1 VSGLLDRWVRVGLVT
16 VVGSMAVAVSL
27 GMTPIQFGAGA
38 PDAPSVETL
47 GQFGRQHPRGD
58 EQSTMTRE
66 MQRNQAKRLSEQRQQ
81 QVLSDTARLLKLATD
96 LKAEVDKREP
106 DPSPVAVIKEA
117 DEIGKLAKRVSDKIK
132 AQ

>member
-1 VSGLLDRWVRVGLVT
+1 MRGLLDRWVRVGLVT
-16 VVGSMAVAVSL
+16 VVGSMAVADSL

-47 GQFGRQHPRGD
+47 GQFGRHPRDD
-58 EQSTMTRE
+58 EQSIMTRE
-66 MQRNQAKRLSEQRQQ
+66 MQRNQAKRLREQRQQ
-81 QVLSDTARLLKLATD
+81 QLLSDTAKLLQLATD
-96 LKAEVDKREP
+96 LKAEVDNREP
-106 DPSPVAVIKEA
+106 DPSPVAVFKEA